1 MAYLLLLAMTY
12 LGAQASVFFKRL
24 AGESNILGILSSPY
38 LYLGGG
44 LYLIAALLNIYVLSL
59 MEYSKVLPLTSLTYG
74 WTMLLS
80 YLVFKEK
87 INIQKIVGL
96 LFVIAGAIM
105 IVSKEIMNRVLMVC
119 SAEQSGS

>member
-44 LYLIAALLNIYVLSL
+44 LYLSL
-59 MEYSKVLPLTSLTYG
+59 
-74 WTMLLS
+74 
-80 YLVFKEK
+80 
-87 INIQKIVGL
+87 IHI
-96 LFVIAGAIM
+96 
-105 IVSKEIMNRVLMVC
+105 
-119 SAEQSGS
+119 

>member
-1 MAYLLLLAMTY
+1 MAYLLLLVMTY
-12 LGAQASVFFKRL
+12 LGAQASVFFKKL
-24 AGESNILGILSSPY
+24 AGMSNIFGILASPY

-105 IVSKEIMNRVLMVC
+105 IVSK
-119 SAEQSGS
+119 

>member
-38 LYLGGG
+38 LYLG

-105 IVSKEIMNRVLMVC
+105 IVSK
-119 SAEQSGS
+119 

>member
-1 MAYLLLLAMTY
+1 MAYLLLLVMTY
-12 LGAQASVFFKRL
+12 LGAQASVFFKKL
-24 AGESNILGILSSPY
+24 AGMSNFSGILSSPY

-105 IVSKEIMNRVLMVC
+105 IVSK
-119 SAEQSGS
+119 

>member
-44 LYLIAALLNIYVLSL
+44 LFQSSSFDFFDVWLDYA
-59 MEYSKVLPLTSLTYG
+59 
-74 WTMLLS
+74 
-80 YLVFKEK
+80 
-87 INIQKIVGL
+87 
-96 LFVIAGAIM
+96 FVIFGFQGEDKH
-105 IVSKEIMNRVLMVC
+105 SKN
-119 SAEQSGS
+119 SGIALCNSWSNHDCF

>member
-1 MAYLLLLAMTY
+1 MAYLRLLAMTY

-105 IVSKEIMNRVLMVC
+105 IVSK
-119 SAEQSGS
+119 

>member
-24 AGESNILGILSSPY
+24 AGERNILGILSSPY

-105 IVSKEIMNRVLMVC
+105 IVSK
-119 SAEQSGS
+119 

>member
-1 MAYLLLLAMTY
+1 MMVINGFNVTWYPC
-12 LGAQASVFFKRL
+12 Q
-24 AGESNILGILSSPY
+24 
-38 LYLGGG
+38 
-44 LYLIAALLNIYVLSL
+44 YLIAALLNIYVLSL

-105 IVSKEIMNRVLMVC
+105 IVSK
-119 SAEQSGS
+119 

>member
-38 LYLGGG
+38 LYLGG

-105 IVSKEIMNRVLMVC
+105 IVSK
-119 SAEQSGS
+119 

>member
-1 MAYLLLLAMTY
+1 MAYLLLLVMTY
-12 LGAQASVFFKRL
+12 LGAQASVFFKKL
-24 AGESNILGILSSPY
+24 AGMSNISSILSSPY
-38 LYLGGG
+38 LYLGGV

-105 IVSKEIMNRVLMVC
+105 IVSK
-119 SAEQSGS
+119 

>member
-24 AGESNILGILSSPY
+24 AGECNILGILSSPY

-105 IVSKEIMNRVLMVC
+105 IVSK
-119 SAEQSGS
+119 

>member
-1 MAYLLLLAMTY
+1 MAYLLLLVMTY
-12 LGAQASVFFKRL
+12 LGAQASVFLKKL
-24 AGESNILGILSSPY
+24 ASMSHISGILSSPY

-87 INIQKIVGL
+87 ISIKKIVGL
-96 LFVIAGAIM
+96 LFVVAGAIM
-105 IVSKEIMNRVLMVC
+105 IVSK
-119 SAEQSGS
+119 